1 MNKDDYCLIHSVLH
15 DVMHLL
21 DRSGFKVVVVVVV
34 CLKTNNMEAWIYPDI
49 IDSVDKEIDG
59 KEVKQGLMKKLGS
72 LRT

>member
-1 MNKDDYCLIHSVLH
+1 MAGGG
-15 DVMHLL
+15 
-21 DRSGFKVVVVVVV
+21 SGFKVVVVVVV

>member
-1 MNKDDYCLIHSVLH
+1 MAGGG
-15 DVMHLL
+15 
-21 DRSGFKVVVVVVV
+21 SGFKVVVVVVV
-34 CLKTNNMEAWIYPDI
+34 CLKTNNMEAWIYPDR